1 MNPTQ
6 KQFSLNRG
14 AFRKQFPISKTLLL
28 FVMLALSSI
37 TNLFANELPF
47 GLSKDMSTIEVKAKL
62 REKSF
67 LKLNGTFSKLE
78 KDGEVLNYDVSGLDF
93 KGVILSD
100 LWIYWYKNEI
110 RVVKFSSNL
119 ESDINTAFSNLVN
132 LKDFFVSQGKK
143 VTENRLSSL
152 KKGGDLQQSQPV
164 VEFDGKPC
172 SINIYTSFDE
182 GNAMQQVSYLV
193 TEVATKRTLAI
204 QAEEA
209 RKNQRA
215 VDLLK

>member
-1 MNPTQ
+1 M
-6 KQFSLNRG
+6 K
-14 AFRKQFPISKTLLL
+14 KLLL
-28 FVMLALSSI
+28 LVMLALSSI
-37 TNLFANELPF
+37 THLFANELPF

-67 LKLNGTFSKLE
+67 LTLNDTFSKLG

-93 KGVILSD
+93 KGVTIDD
-100 LWIYWYKNEI
+100 LWISWYKNEI
-110 RVVKFSSNL
+110 RAVQFNSRFV
-119 ESDINTAFSNLVN
+119 SDIDTAFSNLVA

-143 VTENRLSSL
+143 VTVNRLSSL
-152 KKGGDLQQSQPV
+152 KKGGDLKQSGPV

-172 SINIYTSFDE
+172 SIDIFTSLDDD
-182 GNAMQQVSYLV
+182 GDARQKVMYLV

>member
-1 MNPTQ
+1 
-6 KQFSLNRG
+6 
-14 AFRKQFPISKTLLL
+14 
-28 FVMLALSSI
+28 MLALSSI

-152 KKGGDLQQSQPV
+152 KKGGDLEQSQPV